1 MNSSDGEG
9 EGERGNSAIAIGGDN
24 DEVIE
29 EHTTGLEGP
38 SNLGGPAFLLEK
50 RAQAAISTAALL
62 ATAVPPAPTTTG

>member
-9 EGERGNSAIAIGGDN
+9 EGERGNSALAICGDK

-38 SNLGGPAFLLEK
+38 GNLGGPAFLLQK

-62 ATAVPPAPTTTG
+62 ATAAPPAPTTIG